1 MALNYQSTLT
11 TKFPSVMKKNIRP
24 SRSVVAASTI
34 YTNVEEVKNLKIP
47 YKPIKIVEKKQVNNS
62 MSPEKIELF
71 NHLGNWAE
79 DNILVLL
86 NTVEKSWQP
95 QDFVPDPSSEE
106 FMDRLKEMREV
117 AQEIPDDYFVV
128 LVGDMITEEALPTY
142 QTVVNSLQG
151 VKDETGVTNNPWAI
165 WLRAW
170 TAEESRHGDLLN
182 KYLYLSGRVDMKAI
196 EKTTQ
201 YLLGSGMDCK
211 FENNPYLGYVYTSF
225 QERATFVSHGN
236 TARLAKKYG
245 DIQLAKICGTIA
257 SDEKRHEIGYTR
269 IVEKLFE
276 MDPDTTML
284 AFANMMKKN
293 ISMPAELMYDGQ
305 DDKLFDHYAA
315 AAQRIGVY
323 TTKDYTDILEFFI
336 DKWKVE
342 KINGLSPV
350 GRKAQEFVCELPKRF
365 RRLEERAHKK
375 AKDASRTVPFS
386 WVFGQN
392 VKV

>member
-1 MALNYQSTLT
+1 MALNQLTLT
-11 TKFPSVMKKNIRP
+11 TQLPKCPSVMKKNVRP
-24 SRSVVAASTI
+24 FRSVVAASNI
-34 YTNVEEVKNLKIP
+34 DTNVEEGKNLKIP
-47 YKPIKIVEKKQVNNS
+47 YKSIITVEKQVNNS
-62 MSPEKIELF
+62 MSPEKIEIF
-71 NHLGNWAE
+71 NHLEKWAE
-79 DNILVLL
+79 DNLLVLL

-95 QDFVPDPSSEE
+95 QEFVPDPSSEG

-117 AQEIPDDYFVV
+117 AQEIPDDYFIV

-142 QTVVNSLQG
+142 QTNMNVLQG
-151 VKDETGVTNNPWAI
+151 VKDETGVMNNSWAI

-201 YLLGSGMDCK
+201 YLIGAGMDTK
-211 FENNPYLGYVYTSF
+211 FENNPYLGYIYTSF
-225 QERATFVSHGN
+225 QERVTFITHGN

-293 ISMPAELMYDGQ
+293 MSMPGALMHDGQ
-305 DDKLFDHYAA
+305 DDKLYDQYGA
-315 AAQRIGVY
+315 AAQRLGIY
-323 TTKDYTDILEFFI
+323 TTKDYTDVLEFFI
-336 DKWKVE
+336 DKWTVE

-350 GRKAQEFVCELPKRF
+350 GRKSQQFLCELPKRL
-365 RRLEERAHKK
+365 RRLEERADKK
-375 AKDASRTVPFS
+375 AKDAFGTVPS
-386 WVFGQN
+386 WIFAQN